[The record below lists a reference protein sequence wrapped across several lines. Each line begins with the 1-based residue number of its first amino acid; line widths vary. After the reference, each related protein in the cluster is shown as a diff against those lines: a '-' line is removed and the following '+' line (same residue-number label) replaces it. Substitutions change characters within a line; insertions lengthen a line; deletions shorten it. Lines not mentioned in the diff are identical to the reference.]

1 MEGAQMIRKS
11 SSHTSPNGSPDSG
24 RKSPAEE
31 TVELIVAI
39 EFAMDDYM
47 AVKDGDTPVI
57 HDC

>member
-1 MEGAQMIRKS
+1 MIRKS